1 MTGIVAH
8 TYPEWWLKLTGQAA
22 HWSTDYSMVLD
33 AISND
38 MNSSSACDY
47 IFIANERS
55 VLCEVEKIT
64 NADILK
70 AYVQLAYDDGLIAKS
85 A

>member
-1 MTGIVAH
+1 MPKNHSRGAH
-8 TYPEWWLKLTGQAA
+8 E
-22 HWSTDYSMVLD
+22 VLWTSVLSRPKWNVD
-33 AISND
+33 PAVNILETFSI
-38 MNSSSACDY
+38 ACDY
-47 IFIANERS
+47 IFIANEMS

-64 NADILK
+64 NAVILK